1 VNNGVY
7 KAGFAT
13 SQEAYEAAF
22 FKLFETRSRAR
33 YTRQA
38 E

>member
-7 KAGFAT
+7 KAGLAT

-22 FKLFETRSRAR
+22 LKLFETLDVLES
-33 YTRQA
+33 TGS
-38 E
+38 